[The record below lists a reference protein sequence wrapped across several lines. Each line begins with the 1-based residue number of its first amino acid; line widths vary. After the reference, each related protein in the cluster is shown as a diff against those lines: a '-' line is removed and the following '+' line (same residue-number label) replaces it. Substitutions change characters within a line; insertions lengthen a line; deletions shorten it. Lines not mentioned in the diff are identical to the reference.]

1 MIKRTQFPLLLA
13 WASTVHKVQGLSLEQ
28 DVNLHKQKLFGSGQ
42 IYTALRRVKSYDNF
56 YYTGEFKKS
65 TIKINKDALIEYER
79 LKQND
84 SFSTVK
90 KKQNKKKQTLF
101 QMILSQFFFIM

>member
-1 MIKRTQFPLLLA
+1 MMKRTQFPLLLA
-13 WASTVHKVQGLSLEQ
+13 WASTVHGKVQGLSLKQ
-28 DVNLHKQKLFGSGQ
+28 DVVDFDLHKQKLFGSGQ

-56 YYTGEFKKS
+56 YCTGEFKKP

-84 SFSTVK
+84 LFSAVK
-90 KKQNKKKQTLF
+90 KTKKKKHYF
-101 QMILSQFFFIM
+101 G